1 MGAALPEF
9 SNLTELDRRAVIAL
23 VQSIKGIDKTGL
35 EITFRYDMEY
45 QAAKEK
51 LSLAKEAG

>member
-1 MGAALPEF
+1 M
-9 SNLTELDRRAVIAL
+9 IAL
-23 VQSIKGIDKTGL
+23 VQSIKVIGKTEL

-45 QAAKEK
+45 QAVKEK